1 MLKENYV
8 LDQDRLIE
16 SRVFRDPIHRYIH
29 IYHLPFWQLINTR
42 EMQRLRRIHQLGGTH
57 QVYQTAEHTRFP
69 HSLGVY
75 EVVRRMLELETFQGQ
90 LNDYERLSVLCAAL
104 LHDIG
109 HGPFSH
115 SFEHVF
121 TLSHEDFTQRIIL
134 DPHTEVNQV
143 LSRYHPELP
152 EDVAKIIAKTHENPL
167 LIQLIS
173 SQIDGDRMDY
183 LLRDSY
189 FTGTSYGHFDMER
202 ILRTLRVKN
211 KQIVFKESGVQA
223 IENYILARYHM
234 YWQVYYHPT
243 TRSYER
249 LLILIFRR
257 IRDLYQSGYR
267 FEVAMPYLMPFIRR
281 QDVSVEAY
289 LKLDESCLLYYFSL
303 LEEGSDA
310 ILSDLC
316 TRFLSRKLFKYRNL
330 RDEADYAE
338 IKEILEKLGYDCRYY
353 LAMDDPKQTHYIHY
367 GAGHEVEEIQILSP
381 DGSIHLLP
389 EVSEIVHA
397 IVESKLDKQDKK
409 VYFPKEVKNWLD

>member
-1 MLKENYV
+1 MHRNDYV
-8 LDQDRLIE
+8 LEKDRLNE

-29 IYHLPFWQLINTR
+29 IYHLPFWQLINTK

-104 LHDIG
+104 LHDVG

-121 TLSHEDFTQRIIL
+121 AVSHEDFTRRIIL
-134 DPHTEVNQV
+134 DPDTEVNQV
-143 LSRYHPELP
+143 LTSYHPKLP
-152 EDVAKIIAKTHENPL
+152 EDVASIIEKTHPNPL
-167 LIQLIS
+167 LIQLVS

-189 FTGTSYGHFDMER
+189 FTGTSYGNFDMER

-223 IENYILARYHM
+223 IEDYILARYHM

-257 IRDLYQSGYR
+257 IRDLYQQGYP
-267 FEVAMPYLMPFIRR
+267 FENPMPYLMPFIAGE
-281 QDVSVEAY
+281 DVSVEAY
-289 LKLDESCLLYYFSL
+289 LKMDESCLLYYFSL
-303 LEEGSDA
+303 LEETKDA

-330 RDEADYAE
+330 KDEADYAR
-338 IKEILEKLGYDCRYY
+338 IRDQLEKLGYDVNYY
-353 LAMDDPKQTHYIHY
+353 LAMDDPKQTPYIHY
-367 GAGHEVEEIQILSP
+367 GAGHEVEEIQILRP
-381 DGSIHLLP
+381 DGSIRLLP

-409 VYFPKEVKNWLD
+409 VYFPKEVKNWI

>member
-1 MLKENYV
+1 MHRNDYV
-8 LDQDRLIE
+8 LEKDRLNE

-29 IYHLPFWQLINTR
+29 IYHLPFWQLINTK

-90 LNDYERLSVLCAAL
+90 LNDYERLSVLCSAL
-104 LHDIG
+104 LHDVG

-121 TLSHEDFTQRIIL
+121 AVSHEDFTRRIIL
-134 DPHTEVNQV
+134 DPDTEVNQV
-143 LSRYHPELP
+143 LASYHPKLP
-152 EDVAKIIAKTHENPL
+152 EDVASIIEKTHPNPL
-167 LIQLIS
+167 LIQLVS

-189 FTGTSYGHFDMER
+189 FTGTSYGNFDMER

-223 IENYILARYHM
+223 IEDYILARYHM

-257 IRDLYQSGYR
+257 IRDLYQQSYP
-267 FEVAMPYLMPFIRR
+267 FENPMPYLMPFIAGE
-281 QDVSVEAY
+281 DVSVEAY
-289 LKLDESCLLYYFSL
+289 LKMDESCLLYYFSL
-303 LEEGSDA
+303 LEETKDA

-330 RDEADYAE
+330 KDEADYAR
-338 IKEILEKLGYDCRYY
+338 IRDQLEKLGYDVNYY
-353 LAMDDPKQTHYIHY
+353 LAMDDPKQTPYIHY
-367 GAGHEVEEIQILSP
+367 GAGHEVEEIQILRP
-381 DGSIHLLP
+381 DGSIRLLP

-409 VYFPKEVKNWLD
+409 VYFPKEVKNWI

>member
-1 MLKENYV
+1 MHRNDYV
-8 LDQDRLIE
+8 LEKDRLNE

-29 IYHLPFWQLINTR
+29 IYHLPFWQLINTK

-90 LNDYERLSVLCAAL
+90 LNDYERLSVLCSAL
-104 LHDIG
+104 LHDVG

-121 TLSHEDFTQRIIL
+121 AVSHEDFTRRIIL
-134 DPHTEVNQV
+134 DPDTEVNQV
-143 LSRYHPELP
+143 LASYHPKLP
-152 EDVAKIIAKTHENPL
+152 EDVASIIEKTHPNPL
-167 LIQLIS
+167 LIQLVS

-189 FTGTSYGHFDMER
+189 FTGTSYGNFDMER

-223 IENYILARYHM
+223 IEDYILARYHM

-257 IRDLYQSGYR
+257 IRDLYQQGYP
-267 FEVAMPYLMPFIRR
+267 FENPMPYLMPFIAGE
-281 QDVSVEAY
+281 DVSVEAY
-289 LKLDESCLLYYFSL
+289 LKMDESCLLYYFSL
-303 LEEGSDA
+303 LEETKDA

-330 RDEADYAE
+330 KDEADYAR
-338 IKEILEKLGYDCRYY
+338 IRDQLEKLGYDVNYY
-353 LAMDDPKQTHYIHY
+353 LAMDDPKQTPYIHY
-367 GAGHEVEEIQILSP
+367 GAGHEVEEIQILRP

-409 VYFPKEVKNWLD
+409 VYFPKEVKNWI

>member
-1 MLKENYV
+1 MHRNDYV
-8 LDQDRLIE
+8 LEKDRLNE

-29 IYHLPFWQLINTR
+29 IYHLPFWQLINTK

-104 LHDIG
+104 LHDVG

-121 TLSHEDFTQRIIL
+121 AVSHEDFTRRIIL
-134 DPHTEVNQV
+134 DPDTEVNQV
-143 LSRYHPELP
+143 LASYHPKLP
-152 EDVAKIIAKTHENPL
+152 EDVASIIEKTHPNPL
-167 LIQLIS
+167 LIQLVS

-189 FTGTSYGHFDMER
+189 FTGTSYGNFDMER

-223 IENYILARYHM
+223 IEDYILARYHM

-257 IRDLYQSGYR
+257 IRDLYQQGYS
-267 FEVAMPYLMPFIRR
+267 FENPMPYLMPFIAGE
-281 QDVSVEAY
+281 DVSVEAY
-289 LKLDESCLLYYFSL
+289 LKMDESCLLYYFSL
-303 LEEGSDA
+303 LEETKDA

-330 RDEADYAE
+330 KDEADYAR
-338 IKEILEKLGYDCRYY
+338 IRDQLEKLGYDVNYY
-353 LAMDDPKQTHYIHY
+353 LAMDDPKQTPYIHY
-367 GAGHEVEEIQILSP
+367 GAGHEVEEIQILRP

-409 VYFPKEVKNWLD
+409 VYFPKEVKNWI

>member
-1 MLKENYV
+1 MHRNDYV
-8 LDQDRLIE
+8 LEKDRLNE

-29 IYHLPFWQLINTR
+29 IYHLPFWQLINTK

-104 LHDIG
+104 LHDVG

-121 TLSHEDFTQRIIL
+121 AVSHEDFTRRIIL
-134 DPHTEVNQV
+134 DPDTEINQV
-143 LSRYHPELP
+143 LASYHPKLP
-152 EDVAKIIAKTHENPL
+152 EDVASIIEKTHPNPL
-167 LIQLIS
+167 LIQLVS

-189 FTGTSYGHFDMER
+189 FTGTSYGNFDMER

-223 IENYILARYHM
+223 IEDYILARYHM

-257 IRDLYQSGYR
+257 IRDLYQQGYP
-267 FEVAMPYLMPFIRR
+267 FENPMPYLMPFIAGE
-281 QDVSVEAY
+281 DVSVEAY
-289 LKLDESCLLYYFSL
+289 LKMDESCLLYYFSL
-303 LEEGSDA
+303 LEETKDA

-330 RDEADYAE
+330 KDEADYAR
-338 IKEILEKLGYDCRYY
+338 IRDQLEKLGYDVNYY
-353 LAMDDPKQTHYIHY
+353 LAMDDPKQTPYIHY
-367 GAGHEVEEIQILSP
+367 GAGHEVEEIQILRP
-381 DGSIHLLP
+381 DGSIRLLP

-409 VYFPKEVKNWLD
+409 VYFPKEVKNWI

>member
-1 MLKENYV
+1 MHRNDYV
-8 LDQDRLIE
+8 LEKDRLNE

-29 IYHLPFWQLINTR
+29 IYHLPFWQLINTK

-104 LHDIG
+104 LHDVG

-121 TLSHEDFTQRIIL
+121 AVSHEDFTRRIIL
-134 DPHTEVNQV
+134 DPDTEVNQV
-143 LSRYHPELP
+143 LASYHPKLP
-152 EDVAKIIAKTHENPL
+152 EDVASIIEKTHPNPL
-167 LIQLIS
+167 LIQLVS

-189 FTGTSYGHFDMER
+189 FTGTSYGNFDMER

-223 IENYILARYHM
+223 IEDYILARYHM

-257 IRDLYQSGYR
+257 IRDLYQHGYS
-267 FEVAMPYLMPFIRR
+267 FKNPMPYLMPFIAGE
-281 QDVSVEAY
+281 DVSVEAY
-289 LKLDESCLLYYFSL
+289 LKMDESCLLYYFSL
-303 LEEGSDA
+303 LEETKDA

-330 RDEADYAE
+330 KDEADYAR
-338 IKEILEKLGYDCRYY
+338 IRDQLEKLGYDVNYY
-353 LAMDDPKQTHYIHY
+353 LAMDDPKQTPYIHY
-367 GAGHEVEEIQILSP
+367 GAGHEVEEIQILRP
-381 DGSIHLLP
+381 DGSIYLLP

-409 VYFPKEVKNWLD
+409 VYFPKEVKNWI

>member
-1 MLKENYV
+1 MHRNDYV
-8 LDQDRLIE
+8 LEKDRLNE

-29 IYHLPFWQLINTR
+29 IYHLPFWQLINTK

-90 LNDYERLSVLCAAL
+90 LNDYERLSVLCSAL
-104 LHDIG
+104 LHDVG

-121 TLSHEDFTQRIIL
+121 AVSHEDFTRRIIL
-134 DPHTEVNQV
+134 DPDTEVNQV
-143 LSRYHPELP
+143 LASYHPKLP
-152 EDVAKIIAKTHENPL
+152 EDVASIIEKTHPNPL
-167 LIQLIS
+167 LIQLVS

-189 FTGTSYGHFDMER
+189 FTGTSYGNFDMER

-223 IENYILARYHM
+223 IEDYILARYHM

-257 IRDLYQSGYR
+257 IRDLYQQGYP
-267 FEVAMPYLMPFIRR
+267 FENPMPYLMPFIAGE
-281 QDVSVEAY
+281 DVSVEAY
-289 LKLDESCLLYYFSL
+289 LKMDESCLLYYFSL
-303 LEEGSDA
+303 LEETKDA

-330 RDEADYAE
+330 KDEADYAR
-338 IKEILEKLGYDCRYY
+338 IRDQLEKLGYDVNYY
-353 LAMDDPKQTHYIHY
+353 LAMDDPKQTPYIHY
-367 GAGHEVEEIQILSP
+367 GAGHEVEEIQILRP
-381 DGSIHLLP
+381 DGSIRLLP

-409 VYFPKEVKNWLD
+409 VYFPKEVKNWI

>member
-1 MLKENYV
+1 MHRYDYV
-8 LDQDRLIE
+8 LENDRLNE

-29 IYHLPFWQLINTR
+29 IYHLPFWQLINTK

-75 EVVRRMLELETFQGQ
+75 EVVRRMLELETFQGK

-121 TLSHEDFTQRIIL
+121 AVSHEDFTRRIIL
-134 DPHTEVNQV
+134 DPQTEVNQV
-143 LSRYHPELP
+143 LSRYHPKLP
-152 EDVAKIIAKTHENPL
+152 QDVASIIEKTHPNSL
-167 LIQLIS
+167 LVQLVS

-189 FTGTSYGHFDMER
+189 FSGTSYGHFDMER

-211 KQIVFKESGVQA
+211 NQIVFKESGVQA

-249 LLILIFRR
+249 LLIMIFRR
-257 IRDLYQSGYR
+257 IRDLYRSGYR
-267 FEVAMPYLMPFIRR
+267 FENSMPYLMPFIAKK
-281 QDVSVEAY
+281 DVSVEAY

-303 LEEGSDA
+303 LEDTKDA

-330 RDEADYAE
+330 KDEAEYEA
-338 IKEILEKLGYDCRYY
+338 IKAKLQELGYDVSYY
-353 LAMDDPKQTHYIHY
+353 LAMDDPKQTPYIHY
-367 GAGHEVEEIQILSP
+367 GAGHEVEEIKILRP

-389 EVSEIVHA
+389 EASEIVHA

-409 VYFPKEVKNWLD
+409 VYFPKEVKNWI

>member
-1 MLKENYV
+1 MHRNDYV
-8 LDQDRLIE
+8 LEKDRLNE

-29 IYHLPFWQLINTR
+29 IYHLPFWQLINTK

-104 LHDIG
+104 LHDVG

-121 TLSHEDFTQRIIL
+121 AVSHEDFTRRIIL
-134 DPHTEVNQV
+134 DPDTEVNQV
-143 LSRYHPELP
+143 LASYHPKLP
-152 EDVAKIIAKTHENPL
+152 EDVASIIEKTHPNPL
-167 LIQLIS
+167 LIQLVS

-189 FTGTSYGHFDMER
+189 FTGTSYGNFDMER

-223 IENYILARYHM
+223 IEDYILARYHM

-257 IRDLYQSGYR
+257 IRDLYQQSYP
-267 FEVAMPYLMPFIRR
+267 FENPMPYLMPFIAGE
-281 QDVSVEAY
+281 DVSVEAY

-303 LEEGSDA
+303 LEETKDA

-330 RDEADYAE
+330 KDEADYAR
-338 IKEILEKLGYDCRYY
+338 IRDQLEKLGYDVNYY
-353 LAMDDPKQTHYIHY
+353 LAMDDPKQTPYIHY
-367 GAGHEVEEIQILSP
+367 GAGHEVEEIQILRP
-381 DGSIHLLP
+381 DGSIRLLP

-409 VYFPKEVKNWLD
+409 VYFPKEVKNWI

>member
-1 MLKENYV
+1 MHRNDYV
-8 LDQDRLIE
+8 LEKDRLNE

-29 IYHLPFWQLINTR
+29 IYHLPFWQLINTK

-104 LHDIG
+104 LHDVG

-121 TLSHEDFTQRIIL
+121 AVSHEDFTRRIIL
-134 DPHTEVNQV
+134 DPDTEVNQV
-143 LSRYHPELP
+143 LASYHPKLP
-152 EDVAKIIAKTHENPL
+152 EDVASIIEKTHPNPL
-167 LIQLIS
+167 LIQLVS

-189 FTGTSYGHFDMER
+189 FTGTSYGNFDMER

-223 IENYILARYHM
+223 IEDYILARYHM

-257 IRDLYQSGYR
+257 IRDLYQQGYP
-267 FEVAMPYLMPFIRR
+267 FENPMPYLMPFIAGE
-281 QDVSVEAY
+281 DVSVEAY
-289 LKLDESCLLYYFSL
+289 LKMDESCLLYYFSL
-303 LEEGSDA
+303 LEETKDA

-330 RDEADYAE
+330 KDESDYAR
-338 IKEILEKLGYDCRYY
+338 IRDQLEKLGYDVNYY
-353 LAMDDPKQTHYIHY
+353 LAMDDPKQTPYIHY
-367 GAGHEVEEIQILSP
+367 GAGHEVEEIQILRP

-409 VYFPKEVKNWLD
+409 VYFPKEVKNWI

>member
-1 MLKENYV
+1 MHRNDYV
-8 LDQDRLIE
+8 LEKDRLNE

-29 IYHLPFWQLINTR
+29 IYHLPFWQLINTK

-104 LHDIG
+104 LHDVG

-121 TLSHEDFTQRIIL
+121 AVSHEDFTRRIIL
-134 DPHTEVNQV
+134 DPGTEVNQV
-143 LSRYHPELP
+143 LTSYHPKLP
-152 EDVAKIIAKTHENPL
+152 EDVASIIEKTHPNPL
-167 LIQLIS
+167 LIQLVS

-189 FTGTSYGHFDMER
+189 FTGTSYGNFDMER

-223 IENYILARYHM
+223 IEDYILARYHM

-249 LLILIFRR
+249 LLI
-257 IRDLYQSGYR
+257 
-267 FEVAMPYLMPFIRR
+267 
-281 QDVSVEAY
+281 
-289 LKLDESCLLYYFSL
+289 
-303 LEEGSDA
+303 
-310 ILSDLC
+310 
-316 TRFLSRKLFKYRNL
+316 
-330 RDEADYAE
+330 
-338 IKEILEKLGYDCRYY
+338 
-353 LAMDDPKQTHYIHY
+353 
-367 GAGHEVEEIQILSP
+367 
-381 DGSIHLLP
+381 
-389 EVSEIVHA
+389 
-397 IVESKLDKQDKK
+397 
-409 VYFPKEVKNWLD
+409 

>member
-1 MLKENYV
+1 MHRNDYV
-8 LDQDRLIE
+8 LEKDRLNE

-29 IYHLPFWQLINTR
+29 IYHLTFWQLINTK

-104 LHDIG
+104 LHDVG

-121 TLSHEDFTQRIIL
+121 AVSHEDFTRRIIL
-134 DPHTEVNQV
+134 DPDTEVNQV
-143 LSRYHPELP
+143 LASYHPKLP
-152 EDVAKIIAKTHENPL
+152 EDVASIIEKTHPNPL
-167 LIQLIS
+167 LIQLVS

-189 FTGTSYGHFDMER
+189 FTGTSYGNFDMER

-223 IENYILARYHM
+223 IEDYILARYHM

-257 IRDLYQSGYR
+257 IRDLYQQSYP
-267 FEVAMPYLMPFIRR
+267 FENPMPYLMPFIAGE
-281 QDVSVEAY
+281 DVSVEAY
-289 LKLDESCLLYYFSL
+289 LKMDESCLLYYFSL
-303 LEEGSDA
+303 LEETKDA

-330 RDEADYAE
+330 KDEADYAR
-338 IKEILEKLGYDCRYY
+338 IRDQLEKLGYDVNYY
-353 LAMDDPKQTHYIHY
+353 LAMDDPKQTPYIHY
-367 GAGHEVEEIQILSP
+367 GAGHEVEEIQILRP
-381 DGSIHLLP
+381 DGSIRLLP

-409 VYFPKEVKNWLD
+409 VYFPKEVKNWI

>member
-1 MLKENYV
+1 MHRNDYV
-8 LDQDRLIE
+8 LEKDRLNE

-29 IYHLPFWQLINTR
+29 IYHLPFWQLINTK

-104 LHDIG
+104 LHDVG

-121 TLSHEDFTQRIIL
+121 AVSHEDFTRRIIL
-134 DPHTEVNQV
+134 DPDTEVNQV
-143 LSRYHPELP
+143 LASYHPKLP
-152 EDVAKIIAKTHENPL
+152 EDVASIIEKTHPNPL
-167 LIQLIS
+167 LIQLVS

-189 FTGTSYGHFDMER
+189 FTGTSYGNFDMER

-223 IENYILARYHM
+223 IEDYILARYHM

-249 LLILIFRR
+249 ILILIFRR
-257 IRDLYQSGYR
+257 IRDLYQQGYP
-267 FEVAMPYLMPFIRR
+267 FENPMPYLMPFIAGE
-281 QDVSVEAY
+281 DVSVEAY
-289 LKLDESCLLYYFSL
+289 LKMDESCLLYYFSL
-303 LEEGSDA
+303 LEETKDA

-330 RDEADYAE
+330 KDEADYAR
-338 IKEILEKLGYDCRYY
+338 IRDQLEKLGYDVNYY
-353 LAMDDPKQTHYIHY
+353 LAMDDPKQTPYIHY
-367 GAGHEVEEIQILSP
+367 GAGHEVEEIQILRP
-381 DGSIHLLP
+381 DGSIRLLP

-409 VYFPKEVKNWLD
+409 VYFPKEVKNWI

>member
-1 MLKENYV
+1 MHRNDYV
-8 LDQDRLIE
+8 LEKDRLNE

-29 IYHLPFWQLINTR
+29 IYHLPFWQLINTK

-104 LHDIG
+104 LHDVG

-121 TLSHEDFTQRIIL
+121 AVSHEDFTRRIIL
-134 DPHTEVNQV
+134 DPDTEVNQV
-143 LSRYHPELP
+143 LASYHPKLP
-152 EDVAKIIAKTHENPL
+152 EDVASIIEKTHPNPL
-167 LIQLIS
+167 LIQLVS

-189 FTGTSYGHFDMER
+189 FTGTSYGNFDMER

-223 IENYILARYHM
+223 IEDYILARYHM

-257 IRDLYQSGYR
+257 IRDLYQQGYP
-267 FEVAMPYLMPFIRR
+267 FENPMPYLMPFIAGE
-281 QDVSVEAY
+281 DVSVEAY
-289 LKLDESCLLYYFSL
+289 LKMDESCLLYYFSL
-303 LEEGSDA
+303 LEETKDA

-330 RDEADYAE
+330 KDEADYAR
-338 IKEILEKLGYDCRYY
+338 IRDQLEKLGYDVNYY
-353 LAMDDPKQTHYIHY
+353 LAMDDPKQTPYIHY
-367 GAGHEVEEIQILSP
+367 GAGHEVEEIQILRP

-409 VYFPKEVKNWLD
+409 VYFPKEVKNWI

>member
-1 MLKENYV
+1 MHRNDYV
-8 LDQDRLIE
+8 LEKDRLNE

-29 IYHLPFWQLINTR
+29 IYHLPFWQLINTK

-104 LHDIG
+104 LHDVG

-121 TLSHEDFTQRIIL
+121 AVSHEDFTRRIIL
-134 DPHTEVNQV
+134 DPDTEVNQV
-143 LSRYHPELP
+143 LASYHPKLP
-152 EDVAKIIAKTHENPL
+152 EDVASIIEKTHPNPL
-167 LIQLIS
+167 LIQLVS

-189 FTGTSYGHFDMER
+189 FTGTSYGNFDMER

-223 IENYILARYHM
+223 IEDYILARYHM

-257 IRDLYQSGYR
+257 IRDLYQQGYP
-267 FEVAMPYLMPFIRR
+267 FENPMPYLMPFIAGE
-281 QDVSVEAY
+281 DVSVEAY
-289 LKLDESCLLYYFSL
+289 LKMDESCLLYYFSL
-303 LEEGSDA
+303 LEETKDA

-330 RDEADYAE
+330 KDEADYAR
-338 IKEILEKLGYDCRYY
+338 IRDQLEKLGYDVNYY
-353 LAMDDPKQTHYIHY
+353 LAMDDPKQTPYIHY
-367 GAGHEVEEIQILSP
+367 GAGHEVEEIQILRP
-381 DGSIHLLP
+381 DGSIRLLP

-409 VYFPKEVKNWLD
+409 VYFPKEVKNWI

>member
-1 MLKENYV
+1 MHRNDYV
-8 LDQDRLIE
+8 LEKDRLNE

-29 IYHLPFWQLINTR
+29 IYHLPFWQLINTK

-104 LHDIG
+104 LHDVG

-121 TLSHEDFTQRIIL
+121 AVSHEDFTRRIIL
-134 DPHTEVNQV
+134 DPGTEVNQV
-143 LSRYHPELP
+143 LTSYHPKLP
-152 EDVAKIIAKTHENPL
+152 EDVASIIEKTHPNPL
-167 LIQLIS
+167 LIQLVS

-189 FTGTSYGHFDMER
+189 FTGTSYGNFDMER

-223 IENYILARYHM
+223 IEDYILARYHM

-257 IRDLYQSGYR
+257 IRDLYQHGYS
-267 FEVAMPYLMPFIRR
+267 FKNPMPYLMPFIAGE
-281 QDVSVEAY
+281 DVSVEAY
-289 LKLDESCLLYYFSL
+289 LKMDESCLLYYFSL
-303 LEEGSDA
+303 LEETKDA

-330 RDEADYAE
+330 KDEADYAR
-338 IKEILEKLGYDCRYY
+338 IRDQLEKLGYDVNYY
-353 LAMDDPKQTHYIHY
+353 LAMDDPKQTPYIHY
-367 GAGHEVEEIQILSP
+367 GAGHEVEEIQILRP
-381 DGSIHLLP
+381 DGSIYLLP

-409 VYFPKEVKNWLD
+409 VYFPKEVKNWI